1 MATSSDNAS
10 GPVVTVLSGIPVP
23 ERWDMVTMTSGT
35 GLRVAGGEAAQ
46 AQKACAGKVRRGDGG
61 GDVLSG

>member
-10 GPVVTVLSGIPVP
+10 GPVVTVGYGDDDV
-23 ERWDMVTMTSGT
+23 RH